1 MFNVWANLHWNFWM
15 PHIMKNLHPACYFD
29 LICLLFLFGRKYR
42 NPWHTIFILYL
53 FSAVGWE
60 NMPWQHIHVHSNNL
74 FLHCFVSDSEERP
87 VVIQGKEIVCLL
99 FHQPSLFETVI
110 WWNVIQTSGPKD
122 AVIYQSSLLFC
133 IHQFVD
139 IM

>member
-1 MFNVWANLHWNFWM
+1 MCGQISIETSGCLILWN
-15 PHIMKNLHPACYFD
+15 IYILPAT
-29 LICLLFLFGRKYR
+29 LIWYAYYSYLGGNIEIHGIR
-42 NPWHTIFILYL
+42 YL
-53 FSAVGWE
+53 FCIYSLLWE
-60 NMPWQHIHVHSNNL
+60 LRGNMPWQHIHSNNL
-74 FLHCFVSDSEERP
+74 FLHCFVADSEERP